1 MSWLPGWILV
11 IPILTFLVFV
21 HELGHFAVAKKLG
34 IKVTEFGFGFPPRIW
49 GFKRGETLYSINIIP
64 LGGFVKMVGEED
76 PSEKRSFAH
85 QPIKHRMAVLL
96 AGPFMNLVVPILIF
110 TILLALPHDKH
121 VGIVT
126 VGSVAPGSPAV
137 EVGIRPGDAILGVNG
152 ITIDNHVDLVQQIQ
166 KLKGQETELTL
177 RRNVSSP
184 ISGLTSSPE
193 FSHTETVLLTPRKS
207 PPNLSVVAYVVDPR
221 FEVSLQDAKS
231 YDNSLEIGDTLT
243 QGAVGVLIGTS
254 GTKVIRDKIPVWK
267 ALPQSLTRIVDT
279 ITFTFVGLSGWI
291 SGGDDPGLAGPI
303 GIAQVTGEV
312 ANIGITPVLE
322 LTALISISL
331 ALVNILPIPALDGG
345 RLLFI
350 LIEGARGGKR
360 ISPRTEG
367 IIHMA
372 GFAALIGLIVVM
384 SYFDVL
390 RIISGG
396 TFIQ

>member
-1 MSWLPGWILV
+1 
-11 IPILTFLVFV
+11 
-21 HELGHFAVAKKLG
+21 
-34 IKVTEFGFGFPPRIW
+34 
-49 GFKRGETLYSINIIP
+49 
-64 LGGFVKMVGEED
+64 
-76 PSEKRSFAH
+76 
-85 QPIKHRMAVLL
+85 
-96 AGPFMNLVVPILIF
+96 MNLIVPIFIF
-110 TILLALPHDKH
+110 TALLALPHDKH
-121 VGIVT
+121 IGIVT

-137 EVGIRPGDAILGVNG
+137 EAGIRAGDEILGVNG
-152 ITIDNHVDLVQQIQ
+152 ITVENHVDLVRRIQ
-166 KLKGQETELTL
+166 NSKGQQTELTL
-177 RRNVSSP
+177 RRNVSYP
-184 ISGLTSSPE
+184 LSGFTSSPE

-207 PPNLSVVAYVVDPR
+207 PPNLVVVEYVSDPNS
-221 FEVSLQDAKS
+221 EVSLTDAKS
-231 YDNSLEIGDTLT
+231 YDESLEVGDTLT

-254 GTKVIRDKIPVWK
+254 GTKVIRDKIPLWK

-279 ITFTFVGLSGWI
+279 IKFTFVGLSGWI

-303 GIAQVTGEV
+303 GIAQDTGEV

-384 SYFDVL
+384 SYFDIL
-390 RIISGG
+390 RIVSGG